1 MHMNADANLP
11 APTRKRVGVRG
22 YKWGCNGDGGRG
34 GAGLGASTDELIAAL
49 HPIST
54 TGADGPMP
62 EAGDRGYD
70 VILLA
75 DVIFNHVAHAAL
87 LRSCH
92 ALLRP
97 HDPAACVLVAF
108 FFTSP
113 RSRIVQ
119 FGIAPPS
126 VSSQTCCACVA
137 CTHTR
142 TMTYTCAYTH
152 PGGLFTSSPA
162 AGGSR
167 SCLLLAC

>member
-1 MHMNADANLP
+1 MHMNADSNLP

-108 FFTSP
+108 LH
-113 RSRIVQ
+113 RHVAVLCNLGLHRRLCHLKRVARVSRVH
-119 FGIAPPS
+119 
-126 VSSQTCCACVA
+126 
-137 CTHTR
+137 TH
-142 TMTYTCAYTH
+142 AQ
-152 PGGLFTSSPA
+152 
-162 AGGSR
+162 
-167 SCLLLAC
+167 

>member
-34 GAGLGASTDELIAAL
+34 GAGLGASTDELISAL
-49 HPIST
+49 YPIST
-54 TGADGPMP
+54 TRADGPMP

-97 HDPAACVLVAF
+97 HDPAACVLV
-108 FFTSP
+108 T
-113 RSRIVQ
+113 
-119 FGIAPPS
+119 
-126 VSSQTCCACVA
+126 
-137 CTHTR
+137 
-142 TMTYTCAYTH
+142 
-152 PGGLFTSSPA
+152 
-162 AGGSR
+162 
-167 SCLLLAC
+167 